1 MLQLTWFEFFVRLI
15 PESFFIVLAVH
26 AFSRQKIKKTR
37 YILSSFLFAILTF
50 CIRMLPIRYGIH
62 TFILLVIFIT
72 ITHYINEIGVMVSI
86 RANIITV
93 ILLFVYDMISFFIS
107 HNLLHIE
114 TNIIL
119 GNVYVKTLSGIP
131 SLILL
136 IIISILSY
144 YALVIKQGEKML

>member
-107 HNLLHIE
+107 HNL
-114 TNIIL
+114 
-119 GNVYVKTLSGIP
+119 S
-131 SLILL
+131 
-136 IIISILSY
+136 
-144 YALVIKQGEKML
+144 